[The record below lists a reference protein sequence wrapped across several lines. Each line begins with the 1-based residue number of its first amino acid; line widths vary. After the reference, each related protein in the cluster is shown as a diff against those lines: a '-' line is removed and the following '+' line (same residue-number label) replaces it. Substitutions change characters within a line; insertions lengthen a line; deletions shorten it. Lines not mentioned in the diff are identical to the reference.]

1 MDLAKPVSP
10 FWMLFELRV
19 DGDGGDN
26 WSYKSCKAPL
36 ILPLP
41 TNQHPTFCRLDALPV
56 AQPTVTEHRRD
67 LRMQLII
74 TVVEKVMFSAALVSV
89 FVCLFVIRITQKL
102 FIQLSQNSMESW
114 HMGHR

>member
-1 MDLAKPVSP
+1 
-10 FWMLFELRV
+10 
-19 DGDGGDN
+19 
-26 WSYKSCKAPL
+26 
-36 ILPLP
+36 
-41 TNQHPTFCRLDALPV
+41 
-56 AQPTVTEHRRD
+56 
-67 LRMQLII
+67 MQLII